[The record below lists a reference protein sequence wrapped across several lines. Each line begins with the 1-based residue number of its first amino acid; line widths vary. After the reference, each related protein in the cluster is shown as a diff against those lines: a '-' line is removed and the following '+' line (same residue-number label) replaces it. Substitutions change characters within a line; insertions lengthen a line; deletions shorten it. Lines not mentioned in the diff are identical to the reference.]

1 MARPELNSQIS
12 LPDFQEF
19 YWLKEELRQFCKSV
33 GLEMHGSKIDLTNR
47 IIAFLETGEIS
58 SAPRSPRQKTSSK
71 FDWNKA
77 ALSLETVITDNYKN
91 SESVRSFFTNRIG
104 AHFHF
109 TVGFIRWMKA
119 NAGKTLKE
127 AAAEWTRL
135 HELKKDRNYKTEIAP
150 QFEYN
155 RYMRDFLADNPDKSS
170 KDAMKYW
177 KLKRAIRGTNEY
189 AKADLELK

>member
-12 LPDFQEF
+12 LRDFQEF

-33 GLEMHGSKIDLTNR
+33 GLGIQGSKIDLANR
-47 IIAFLETGEIS
+47 ISAFLETGEIS
-58 SAPRSPRQKTSSK
+58 CASRAPRQKTSSK

-91 SESVRSFFTNRIG
+91 SENVRSFFTYHIG

-119 NAGKTLKE
+119 NTGKTLQE
-127 AAAEWTRL
+127 AAVEWTRL
-135 HELKKDRNYKTEIAP
+135 HQLKKDGNYKTEIAP

-170 KDAMKYW
+170 RDAMQYW

-189 AKADLELK
+189 AKTDLDLK